1 MVDDEGG
8 GFRGFAGFGAGEE
21 PHFFF
26 WVGGLGDGFFGW
38 VWGFVGVWVV
48 YIWRVGSLMLD
59 R

>member
-26 WVGGLGDGFFGW
+26 WVGGLGDGFLDGYGDLCGCGW
-38 VWGFVGVWVV
+38 YIYGVWEA
-48 YIWRVGSLMLD
+48 
-59 R
+59 